1 METSLPML
9 RCTRCLEAVDMA
21 SAIEQG
27 RSGFVRCEGCG
38 VRFPLLGV
46 AAAAWREGSISR
58 AEFFEVVEVAYGDD
72 IEGAL
77 SAFAAAA
84 SWWEARAEAPGDQDN
99 GT

>member
-1 METSLPML
+1 ML

-77 SAFAAAA
+77 SAIAAAA

>member
-1 METSLPML
+1 MGTSLPVV
-9 RCTRCLEAVDMA
+9 RCTRCLEAFDLA

-38 VRFPLLGV
+38 DHFPLLGV
-46 AAAAWREGSISR
+46 AAAGWREGSLSR
-58 AEFFEVVEVAYGDD
+58 AEFFEIVEVVYGDD

-84 SWWEARAEAPGDQDN
+84 SWWEAQAEAPDDQDK